1 MKPLPDHLPPRFF
14 LRDGNTCNLHKPDKA
29 VFANLDVGLTL
40 ATLNRWGGNT
50 RQRYSVAEHSLLVAA
65 LVPDHLRQAALV
77 HDAGEAI
84 TGDLCRPLRAAF
96 PALDDLCDEW
106 QDAAN
111 KFYAV
116 NHVTALDLLRLKVAD
131 DAATAIEARDL
142 LGQKPDQI
150 RLAELPDI
158 TNFPDMHEL
167 FGLSDNTNVWARLWH
182 RCLCNDN
189 NESTLQQYLDFVD
202 AQSLWN
208 PVRHPPIITRIEDIR
223 QKLDQAFDRH
233 VKSCED
239 QPYVQIG
246 ENVVWFV

>member
-14 LRDGNTCNLHKPDKA
+14 LRDGNTCDLHKPDKA

-84 TGDLCRPLRAAF
+84 TGDLCRPIRAVS
-96 PALDDLCDEW
+96 PAVDHLCNAW

-116 NHVTALDLLRLKVAD
+116 NHITALDIMRLKLAD

-150 RLAELPDI
+150 RLAQLPDI
-158 TNFPDMHEL
+158 TNFPDMHQL
-167 FGLSDNTNVWARLWH
+167 FGLSDNTSVWAGLWD
-182 RCLCNDN
+182 RCLWNDN
-189 NESTLQQYLDFVD
+189 NESNLQQYLGFVNE
-202 AQSLWN
+202 QSQRKRVIN
-208 PVRHPPIITRIEDIR
+208 PPIITRIEDIR

-233 VKSCED
+233 KAT
-239 QPYVQIG
+239 
-246 ENVVWFV
+246 